1 MFTPREIEIAGRVVT
16 GQKRE
21 AIARDLGISPRTVRF
36 HLENMRRKAS
46 VCCVVSLAVWIDR
59 HPAIC
64 GSYSEGGQ
72 WRKLSTD
79 N

>member
-16 GQKRE
+16 GEKRD
-21 AIARDLGISPRTVRF
+21 AIAARLGVAPRTVRF
-36 HLENMRRKAS
+36 HLENMRRKTGT
-46 VCCVVSLAVWIDR
+46 CCVVSLVFWLAQ

-64 GSYSEGGQ
+64 GSYSEAGE
-72 WRKLSTD
+72 WRKLSPD